1 MIARKAMLG
10 AFFIVFVMLFSGAA
24 AFEGGFGHAG
34 GSSKSV
40 SDNHLTQAIP
50 PAPIHMMPVSFSP
63 GSVSENAS
71 YSYGGNTN
79 ILVTFS
85 FQNQGKLTSLLENL
99 SNPKNPEYH
108 KYLTRS
114 QFASEFSL
122 SQSEYAAAI
131 NYFEQF
137 PGIGV
142 KGYSDRVSLE
152 LTGPAAEVGRALNTS
167 FVTSSPSSKTYYANS
182 VPELPQFLASKVS
195 QVTGLTNSKIPV
207 ENNLFVSQSYKVP
220 KITDNVDGGYPAPV
234 NSSGVQNIYG
244 SDLQVAY
251 NEQTLLNI
259 TYPTNE
265 VIATILWAGENSS
278 GTPVG
283 SFDPSD
289 IYSYFNATLPS
300 YEPHSKVYGVPLNGA
315 VKPGISA
322 SYDTTGVNT
331 ENTLDL
337 EMVGSTAP
345 GSSIYNVYGPNS
357 TMENLDS
364 ALAFILNPNSTY
376 SALNNVSVI
385 SNSWGGPE
393 FNNTVWYQ
401 YLQEAQARGITVL
414 ASSGDSGDNNQSSK
428 YSANPY
434 HPGDY
439 VQFPASMAYNDFG
452 ITSVGGTTLTLSEN
466 LHILNQTAWYESN
479 LSTGGNPA
487 GSAGGISEV
496 FNETSWQLNSEA
508 NSILHGSGLGVPDIA
523 AIGNNTIIFQSTNGV
538 EYQYTLGGTSV
549 ASPIEAGIVAEM
561 NAVLNHYNQPNL
573 GYLNPLIYNLA
584 NRQVTTPPITN
595 NLGYI
600 PTGDYN
606 SSLPTLP
613 FYNVM
618 YGRNHLYNATFGY
631 NLVTGWGSIDAYNF
645 SMYVLNINRSSNTSI
660 LKGVMDVLKLNG
672 LNVTSYQNYST
683 VNGLTVNTS
692 SVNHYYNASIQQNL
706 FIANQFGA
714 PIYWIQNVVYINGSQ
729 SSGWIVNYTGWV
741 VYPFY
746 GQYPYLTLYEY
757 NFPLG
762 KVISMPHTF
771 DVKTWISNIS
781 RPMYQTVNFE
791 VNSQIISLPVPGAA
805 YIIDSH
811 NYSYVWQGKTY
822 YNGPFPD
829 NPYQGGLD
837 PQFGLIGG
845 PSGGLGIFGAPTS
858 GTVSAY
864 IEPMDMNGFVP
875 ASTSVFNLSID
886 ETGEEAAFLGF
897 SPINGSAWTISVN
910 NDSLAQGIVDFSPS
924 QYEQTFSETGLPS
937 GTTWG
942 LSIDGKNYTSSA
954 NTISVNLPNGTYAA
968 DIISPSGYFPTPS
981 SGIVS
986 VSGSQGFL
994 PITFAF
1000 SSNETYIKPALT
1012 IYPAIGQIFSGTVAL
1027 TNYTNYF
1034 SFGMAYDNRSNL
1046 LFIPIINETSGVSKI
1061 YVYNTSTNNLVKSVP
1076 GYYAYNA
1083 LFDYQ
1088 TGYLYTISVT
1098 GNLSQINPST
1108 MAIVKNVSVP
1118 DATGISTLEGGG
1130 NNIYVFAGLSE
1141 ISEVNA
1147 STMTVVKTISVGS
1160 SSDLSPIFYVSGDYA
1175 YFANTTGDSIMIVDL
1190 TTSSIKQ
1197 VPMPADYAPE
1207 SVIPYYGS
1215 DLLIGGYNY
1224 SDQIYNI
1231 TTGSLSTGPMLS
1243 FTVSSETYDPLTH
1256 LDYVFSAP
1264 LNGYLGNLT
1273 AVNPV
1278 NGDIVSRIPGVGLEL
1293 SSFYDALN
1301 QNIFTINYPSGVVS
1315 VYSVQHYYSATFT
1328 ESGLPAGTTWY
1339 VNLTDGKDSG
1349 PITGSSYSLTLAN
1362 GTYSY
1367 TVATTNRTYSPSP
1380 SSGSFTVNGAP
1391 VSEIIAFSKV
1401 QYKVTFYE
1409 TQLPAGP
1416 TWYVNGTGLTG
1427 HEVSPSDIVFM
1438 LSNGT
1443 YTFTVTNLS
1452 DYYTT
1457 TSHFTV
1463 TIDGSNVTETVL
1475 YYHWAYISGTLSPG
1489 NATLTIN
1496 GHSVSV
1502 SSGGTFNVSVTS
1514 GTYHVVASE
1523 SGYNT
1528 YYNNFTLN
1536 FGSSKNLTID
1546 LKTVSKPSSISPFII
1561 YGAIGAVVI
1570 VIIGAIV
1577 AVVLKR
1583 R

>member
-24 AFEGGFGHAG
+24 AFEGGLGHAG
-34 GSSKSV
+34 GDSKSL
-40 SDNHLTQAIP
+40 SDNHLTRAIL
-50 PAPIHMMPVSFSP
+50 PASIHMMSVSFSP

-71 YSYGGNTN
+71 YSYGGNAN

-85 FQNQGKLTSLLENL
+85 FQSQGKLKSLLENL

-122 SQSEYAAAI
+122 SQSEYAAAV

-137 PGIGV
+137 PGISV
-142 KGYSDRVSLE
+142 KGYADRVSLE
-152 LTGPAAEVGRALNTS
+152 LTGPANEVGRALNTS

-195 QVTGLTNSKIPV
+195 QVTGLTNSRIPV
-207 ENNLFVSQSYKVP
+207 ESNLFVSQSDKVP
-220 KITDNVDGGYPAPV
+220 KIADNVDGGYPAPV
-234 NSSGVQNIYG
+234 NSSGVQYIYG

-251 NEQTLLNI
+251 DEQSLLNI

-265 VIATILWAGENSS
+265 VIATILWAGHNSS

-289 IYSYFNATLPS
+289 IYSYFNSTLPS
-300 YEPHSKVYGVPLNGA
+300 YEPHSKVYGVPINGA
-315 VKPGISA
+315 IKPGVSA
-322 SYDTTGVNT
+322 SYDVTGANE

-345 GSSIYNVYGPNS
+345 GSSIYNVYGPNA
-357 TMENLDS
+357 TYENLDS
-364 ALAFILNPNSTY
+364 ALAFILNPNSTFK
-376 SALNNVSVI
+376 ALENVSVI
-385 SNSWGGPE
+385 TNSWGGTDS
-393 FNNTVWYQ
+393 NNTAWYQ

-414 ASSGDSGDNNQSSK
+414 ASSGDSGDNNLSSK
-428 YSANPY
+428 YVGSEVEFPSA
-434 HPGDY
+434 
-439 VQFPASMAYNDFG
+439 MAYNDFG
-452 ITSVGGTTLTLSEN
+452 VTAVGGDTLTIANN
-466 LHILNQTAWYESN
+466 LHILNETAWYISSVDSSDGGPAG
-479 LSTGGNPA
+479 STGG
-487 GSAGGISEV
+487 ISSV
-496 FNETSWQLNSEA
+496 FSEPVWQLNTEA
-508 NSILHGSGLGVPDIA
+508 NKLIKGQGRSVPDIS
-523 AIGNNTIIFQSTNGV
+523 AIANNTIVYITVNGV
-538 EYQYTLGGTSV
+538 SYYGKPEFYIFWGTSI
-549 ASPIEAGIVAEM
+549 ASPVEAGIVAEM
-561 NAVLNHYNQPNL
+561 DAVLNHYNQSNL

-584 NRQVTTPPITN
+584 NKQITTPPVTN
-595 NLGYI
+595 TLGYI

-618 YGRNHLYNATFGY
+618 YGRNHVYNATFGY

-692 SVNHYYNASIQQNL
+692 SVNDYYNASIQQNL

-858 GTVSAY
+858 GAVSAY
-864 IEPMDMNGFVP
+864 VEPMDMNGFVS

-886 ETGEEAAFLGF
+886 ETGEEAALLGF
-897 SPINGSAWTISVN
+897 SQINGSAWAISIN
-910 NDSLAQGIVDFSPS
+910 NSSLAQGIVDFSPS
-924 QYEQTFSETGLPS
+924 QYAQTFSETGLPS
-937 GTTWG
+937 GTTWYLN
-942 LSIDGKNYTSSA
+942 LSNGQSFSSTTS
-954 NTISVNLPNGTYAA
+954 T
-968 DIISPSGYFPTPS
+968 
-981 SGIVS
+981 
-986 VSGSQGFL
+986 
-994 PITFAF
+994 ITF
-1000 SSNETYIKPALT
+1000 
-1012 IYPAIGQIFSGTVAL
+1012 
-1027 TNYTNYF
+1027 
-1034 SFGMAYDNRSNL
+1034 
-1046 LFIPIINETSGVSKI
+1046 
-1061 YVYNTSTNNLVKSVP
+1061 
-1076 GYYAYNA
+1076 
-1083 LFDYQ
+1083 
-1088 TGYLYTISVT
+1088 
-1098 GNLSQINPST
+1098 
-1108 MAIVKNVSVP
+1108 
-1118 DATGISTLEGGG
+1118 
-1130 NNIYVFAGLSE
+1130 SE
-1141 ISEVNA
+1141 
-1147 STMTVVKTISVGS
+1147 
-1160 SSDLSPIFYVSGDYA
+1160 P
-1175 YFANTTGDSIMIVDL
+1175 
-1190 TTSSIKQ
+1190 
-1197 VPMPADYAPE
+1197 
-1207 SVIPYYGS
+1207 
-1215 DLLIGGYNY
+1215 
-1224 SDQIYNI
+1224 
-1231 TTGSLSTGPMLS
+1231 
-1243 FTVSSETYDPLTH
+1243 
-1256 LDYVFSAP
+1256 
-1264 LNGYLGNLT
+1264 
-1273 AVNPV
+1273 
-1278 NGDIVSRIPGVGLEL
+1278 
-1293 SSFYDALN
+1293 
-1301 QNIFTINYPSGVVS
+1301 
-1315 VYSVQHYYSATFT
+1315 
-1328 ESGLPAGTTWY
+1328 
-1339 VNLTDGKDSG
+1339 
-1349 PITGSSYSLTLAN
+1349 N

-1367 TVATTNRTYSPSP
+1367 TVATTDKTYEPSPSSGTFTVNGASVSKSVAFSEVKYTVTFTESGLPSGTTWYVNLSNGVDSGAITGSSYSFSLTNGTYSYTIATTDKTYEPSP
-1380 SSGSFTVNGAP
+1380 SSGSFTVNGGS
-1391 VSEIIAFSKV
+1391 VSESITFSKV
-1401 QYKVTFYE
+1401 QYKVTFSE
-1409 TQLPAGP
+1409 TGLPAGT
-1416 TWYVNGTGLTG
+1416 TWYVNETSLTG

-1463 TIDGSNVTETVL
+1463 TIDGSNVTESVL
-1475 YYHWAYISGTLSPG
+1475 YYHWTYITGTLSPG

-1502 SSGGTFNVSVTS
+1502 SSGGSFNVSVTN

-1528 YYNNFTLN
+1528 YYNNFTLSN
-1536 FGSSKNLTID
+1536 GALKNLTID
-1546 LKTVSKPSSISPFII
+1546 LKPTSKPSPIPTTEL
-1561 YGAIGAVVI
+1561 YAL
-1570 VIIGAIV
+1570 IGAIV
-1577 AVVLKR
+1577 AIAVIIGVILIVR
-1583 R
+1583 RH